1 MTCDSTF
8 LTATE
13 PVNVTH
19 RPKPVGRTCIVARQ
33 RQIWLLR
40 SFLDAG
46 NPCAFNSLAIPSQ
59 RSSAPHSGWHAVA
72 IATAR
77 QVPPTLDSDSRHAT
91 TTTHPYDTH
100 IMPPHLHPRSRMTSS
115 LFATTVVAS
124 FFVVGLP
131 HILPCPAPR
140 VAYADGEV
148 VVGEDGKR
156 RRRRRR
162 DNPPEIKDG
171 IVHFDQT
178 PDTAAVSCSKDDRA
192 SRECPMPR
200 PGGMLGE
207 WLGFHAEKK
216 VDQRT
221 N

>member
-1 MTCDSTF
+1 M
-8 LTATE
+8 E
-13 PVNVTH
+13 PVSITH
-19 RPKPVGRTCIVARQ
+19 RPAPADLASSRDKFGCFGLSSTPATRVC
-33 RQIWLLR
+33 
-40 SFLDAG
+40 
-46 NPCAFNSLAIPSQ
+46 NSLAIPS
-59 RSSAPHSGWHAVA
+59 RRPSTPHSGWHAVV

-77 QVPPTLDSDSRHAT
+77 QVPPTLDSRHAT
-91 TTTHPYDTH
+91 TTTHPHDTH
-100 IMPPHLHPRSRMTSS
+100 H
-115 LFATTVVAS
+115 ATTPAS
-124 FFVVGLP
+124 
-131 HILPCPAPR
+131 
-140 VAYADGEV
+140 EV

-178 PDTAAVSCSKDDRA
+178 PDDAAVSCSKDDRP
-192 SRECPMPR
+192 SRECPVPR

-216 VDQRT
+216 VDERT